1 MPREARCGDFLCDNS
16 AYKLVVTLAE
26 TANADH
32 VTNFM
37 TAHFEAAGNADKATR
52 FDASV
57 PRGYAGD
64 DYQADGAGRRRG

>member
-1 MPREARCGDFLCDNS
+1 VAYFLCDNS
-16 AYKLVVTLAE
+16 AYKLVVTQVE

-37 TAHFEAAGNADKATR
+37 TAHFEVAGNADKATR

-57 PRGYAGD
+57 PRG
-64 DYQADGAGRRRG
+64 